1 MQRLPVAGQR
11 RTGVVVDGDGDR
23 FGEGGIGVGPDD
35 GAHGGILQHQV
46 ELGDG
51 GLHESR
57 HRCPPGARA
66 FLVALRH
73 RVEHAR
79 EAA

>member
-1 MQRLPVAGQR
+1 M
-11 RTGVVVDGDGDR
+11 VVDGDGDR
-23 FGEGGIGVGPDD
+23 LGEGGIGVGPDD
-35 GAHGGILQHQV
+35 GTHGGILHHQV

-51 GLHESR
+51 GLDEPG
-57 HRCPPGARA
+57 HRVRPCARA
-66 FLVALRH
+66 VLVALRH